1 MLRLSL
7 STFREKWQLFIG
19 AIVTVCLGV
28 ALVQSSLLIL
38 VSAATAEL
46 PPGLPPLTQAKLA
59 EAYEG
64 AIAMLGV
71 TLGISAFLAVFIVSS
86 TFAFTVA
93 QRRRDLAMLR
103 LVGGSRRHVRR
114 LLLSEAALLG
124 LIGTALGIPA
134 GVALMD
140 VHTGMMSSL
149 DLLPPGFTAQWQDW
163 ILGVSFGVGV
173 GVALAGVFVASRR
186 AAKIRALEALRD
198 AGEAARVMTW
208 PRWAWGLQFV
218 AGALAMM
225 IVAPFA
231 GPAGAMALSIN
242 AALSASVGLACLA
255 PLVVPLVG
263 RLFGTLLRG
272 STLAGLAEANLR
284 DGVRRSAATAAPL
297 LVLVG
302 LLIGQIGAQTTI
314 GAAALDE
321 QARSTRADLVVSSDD
336 PAAAQRLAQVDGVQL
351 VSTERQVP
359 LTVTHRFLDAE
370 DGPEVDEQLTS
381 ALAVDAASYQRTH
394 LARPE
399 SGSLDDLHGNTV
411 ALGPGYDGEESY
423 EVGDTVDAQVGGR
436 GVELQVVAIMPE
448 SFSASTQ
455 YLLPASIVPAEPS
468 PTVSFVQLTPGADAS
483 AVRAAVGAG
492 VEVSTVDDWLVRAT
506 AQQQDMQESISLVI
520 MSLCGIY
527 ALIAVINAVV
537 IAAADRRRE
546 FATARVSGLSRG
558 QVVRAALIE
567 SSAVTA
573 IGLLLGGL
581 AALPTLLGITA
592 ATASISGAVHLD
604 VPLGLIAAVVVGAF
618 AVVGC
623 TSVWTSLS
631 ATRPRPVTL
640 IGARE

>member
-1 MLRLSL
+1 
-7 STFREKWQLFIG
+7 
-19 AIVTVCLGV
+19 
-28 ALVQSSLLIL
+28 
-38 VSAATAEL
+38 
-46 PPGLPPLTQAKLA
+46 
-59 EAYEG
+59 
-64 AIAMLGV
+64 
-71 TLGISAFLAVFIVSS
+71 
-86 TFAFTVA
+86 
-93 QRRRDLAMLR
+93 MLR

-149 DLLPPGFTAQWQDW
+149 DLLPPGFTTQWQDW

-208 PRWAWGLQFV
+208 PRWAWGLLFL

-225 IVAPFA
+225 IIAPFA
-231 GPAGAMALSIN
+231 GPAGAIALSIN

-263 RLFGTLLRG
+263 RLFGTVLRG

-321 QARSTRADLVVSSDD
+321 QARTARADLVVSSDD
-336 PAAAQRLAQVDGVQL
+336 PAAAQRLTQIDGVQL
-351 VSTERQVP
+351 VSSEQQVP
-359 LTVTHRFLDAE
+359 LTVTHRFLDEE
-370 DGPEVDEQLTS
+370 DEPEVDEQLTS
-381 ALAVDAASYQRTH
+381 ALAVDAAAYQRTH
-394 LARPE
+394 LVKAAE
-399 SGSLDDLHGNTV
+399 GSLDDLHGNTV

-423 EVGDTVDAQVGGR
+423 EVGDTVDVQVGGQV
-436 GVELQVVAIMPE
+436 GGHSVKLQVVAIMPD
-448 SFSASTQ
+448 SFSSSTQ
-455 YLLPASIVPAEPS
+455 YLLPASIVHAEPS
-468 PTVSFVQLTPGADAS
+468 PTVSFVQLMPGADAA

-581 AALPTLLGITA
+581 AALPTLLGVTA
-592 ATASISGAVHLD
+592 ATASISGAAHLD
-604 VPLGLIAAVVVGAF
+604 VPLGLIAAVVAGAF

-631 ATRPRPVTL
+631 ATRPRPVAL